1 MTLSPD
7 TILKL
12 AKMIPRLSSDH
23 DGEIV
28 ATAHAIQRT
37 LQSSGRDWH
46 DLAAAMF
53 PLTVQSDAS
62 SDWRSQHDERPTVS
76 WRYHRRHALSQR
88 DRKFIENVAEWRKPL
103 SPLQGKWLRDIC
115 KKLEREVAA

>member
-12 AKMIPRLSSDH
+12 AKMIPCLSSDH
-23 DGEIV
+23 DGEVV

-46 DLAAAMF
+46 DLVTHLCMPTSVIQISNA
-53 PLTVQSDAS
+53 
-62 SDWRSQHDERPTVS
+62 DWRRDVQFCTSHLELLNNWERDFIATLSEYRRRPTDKQIKLV
-76 WRYHRRHALSQR
+76 
-88 DRKFIENVAEWRKPL
+88 
-103 SPLQGKWLRDIC
+103 RDI
-115 KKLEREVAA
+115 VARLRGTAA

>member
-12 AKMIPRLSSDH
+12 AKMIPCLSSDH
-23 DGEIV
+23 AGEVV

-46 DLAAAMF
+46 D
-53 PLTVQSDAS
+53 
-62 SDWRSQHDERPTVS
+62 
-76 WRYHRRHALSQR
+76 
-88 DRKFIENVAEWRKPL
+88 
-103 SPLQGKWLRDIC
+103 WLRISVC
-115 KKLEREVAA
+115 QRQSFKFRTPTGAEMFNSAPATSSC

>member
-12 AKMIPRLSSDH
+12 AKMIPRLSSGH
-23 DGEIV
+23 DGEVV

-46 DLAAAMF
+46 DLVTHLCM
-53 PLTVQSDAS
+53 PTPIIQIS
-62 SDWRSQHDERPTVS
+62 SADWRREVQFCAIHVELLNNWERSFIATLAEYRRRPTDKQMKLLGDIAA
-76 WRYHRRHALSQR
+76 RLRRT
-88 DRKFIENVAEWRKPL
+88 
-103 SPLQGKWLRDIC
+103 
-115 KKLEREVAA
+115 AA